1 MVAVPTMTT
10 TRQDGGLG
18 SIADSLAG
26 RFAVAGIASS
36 GSYLPQIKTTLAALL
51 AEYTSGPMVDAA
63 AYILARVGWVL
74 CQRVASAANGSRSNV
89 VASGAGNA
97 AAALTLGG
105 GGTST
110 AVPTLS
116 GTPASAV
123 VNIKLKVTAAG
134 ANFAAAT
141 ARYQYSLDG
150 GLTWSANQTP
160 SGSAAALGASG
171 VSVTWADGSFE
182 ANETWS
188 GYSVLGS
195 QQGTCTLA
203 ATGNPADEYAV
214 VLEVLRG
221 GATLAAGT
229 ATYRLSLD
237 GGDTW
242 GPETAMPV
250 GGVITPAG
258 TGLTLTFTYSSGTA
272 FAVADRW
279 SLYTSAPTFNSSG
292 MASAYAS
299 LDTGDEDFEAILWT
313 GAWDASLCTALETL
327 AEASEAAL
335 RYRQSY
341 VGVRDQTAEET
352 TAAWELAIKTDF
364 AAWSGAWVFPC
375 AGHAEVLS
383 PATGRYN
390 RRSCAIVVAGRA
402 CSVPLSEDL
411 AWVERGA
418 LPGVTAIYYDGA
430 LNPALNDF
438 GFTTLRYRKTRTFK
452 GFFVVN
458 PHTGAQPTSDFKLIQ
473 YLRVWCEAARVLNDA
488 MTPHLSRKLRT
499 VPKPLPS
506 PVPPVY
512 AGATAGAIDE
522 REARAIENKANAMLR
537 AVLLEGP
544 VQHVTSV
551 TMRVA
556 RTTDVVAT
564 KRLDTTLSLG
574 PMGYAKSI
582 TNAIGFALGGAA

>member
-1 MVAVPTMTT
+1 MVAVPSMST

-36 GSYLPQIKTTLAALL
+36 GVYTPQIKTTLAALL

-63 AYILARVGWVL
+63 AAILARVGWVL

-89 VASGAGNA
+89 VPSGSGGADDDLTAAGGNSSA
-97 AAALTLGG
+97 
-105 GGTST
+105 

-116 GTPASAV
+116 GTPTSAV
-123 VNIKLKVTAAG
+123 VNIKLKVTIAG

-150 GLTWSANQTP
+150 GLTWSSNQTP

-171 VSVTWADGSFE
+171 VSVTWADGSFV
-182 ANETWS
+182 ANDTWS
-188 GYSVLGS
+188 GFSVLDS

-203 ATGNPADEYAV
+203 VTGNPNDEYAV
-214 VLEVLRG
+214 VLEILRA

-250 GGVITPAG
+250 SGIITPAG

-272 FAVADRW
+272 FAVGDRW
-279 SLYTSAPTFNSSG
+279 SMLTTAPTFNSSG
-292 MASAYAS
+292 MAAAYEA

-335 RYRQSY
+335 RYRVSF

-352 TAAWELAIKTDF
+352 LAAWEAAIKTDF
-364 AAWSGAWVFPC
+364 LTWTGAWVVPC
-375 AGHAEVLS
+375 AGHAETYS

-390 RRSCAIVVAGRA
+390 RRSCAVTVAARA
-402 CSVPLSEDL
+402 CSVPISEDL

-418 LPGVTAIYYDGA
+418 LPGLTAIYYDGA
-430 LNPALNDF
+430 LNPALNDA
-438 GFTTLRYRKTRTFK
+438 GFTTLRYRRTRTFK

-458 PHTGAQPTSDFKLIQ
+458 PHTGAQPTSDFKLLQ
-473 YLRVWCEAARVLNDA
+473 YLRVWAEAARVLNDA

-506 PVPPVY
+506 PLPPVF

-522 REARAIENKANAMLR
+522 REARAIEAKANASLR
-537 AVLLEGP
+537 AVLMEGP
-544 VQHVTSV
+544 VAHVTSV
-551 TMRVA
+551 SMRVA

-564 KRLDTTLSLG
+564 RRLDTTLSLG

-582 TNAIGFALGGAA
+582 TNTIGFALGGAS